1 MQKFIFDIRSR
12 GFVLV
17 VVGFLI
23 FTALVY
29 SEVSVDIEESII
41 ISFQNMAGNSTIDYT
56 FWIFTEIG
64 GIWPILILSFVLFI
78 KRSTRRIG
86 LILVLAIL
94 LSTVA
99 AGYFKDYVIER
110 DRPSLEFLGSE
121 FPIDPEADTGTLG
134 GKGSYPSGH
143 SARASVVAFVIGYVI
158 SERYPNGWKLL
169 WLFPIVVGISRIYL
183 LQHYPLDVV
192 GGILFGLIIANILS
206 LKLKLPTLSSK
217 SKT

>member
-1 MQKFIFDIRSR
+1 MEKFIFDIRSR
-12 GFVLV
+12 GFVLAV
-17 VVGFLI
+17 IGFLV
-23 FTALVY
+23 FTAIAY
-29 SEVSVDIEESII
+29 SQISMDVEKSII
-41 ISFQNMAGNSTIDYT
+41 TSFQNMAGNTGIDYT

-94 LSTVA
+94 ISTVA
-99 AGYFKDYVIER
+99 AGYFKDYVIDR
-110 DRPSLEFLGSE
+110 SRPSLEFLGSE

-134 GKGSYPSGH
+134 GKGSFPSGH
-143 SARASVVAFVIGYVI
+143 AARASVIAFVIGYVI
-158 SERYPNGWKLL
+158 SDRYPQGWKLL

-183 LQHYPLDVV
+183 LQHYPLDVI

-206 LKLKLPTLSSK
+206 RKMKLPTLTSK
-217 SKT
+217 SET

>member
-12 GFVLV
+12 GFVLAV
-17 VVGFLI
+17 IGFLI
-23 FTALVY
+23 FTIFAY
-29 SEVSVDIEESII
+29 SEISMDIEESII
-41 ISFQNMAGNSTIDYT
+41 ISFQNVAGNPTIDYT

-78 KRSTRRIG
+78 KRKTRRIG

-110 DRPSLEFLGSE
+110 DRPSLEFLGAE

-143 SARASVVAFVIGYVI
+143 SARASVIAFVIGYII

-183 LQHYPLDVV
+183 LQHYPLDII

-217 SKT
+217 SET

>member
-1 MQKFIFDIRSR
+1 MEKFIFDIRSR
-12 GFVLV
+12 GFVLIV
-17 VVGFLI
+17 IGFLL
-23 FTALVY
+23 FTVIAY
-29 SEVSVDIEESII
+29 SQISIPVEESII
-41 ISFQNMAGNSTIDYT
+41 TSFQKSAGNSTIDYT
-56 FWIFTEIG
+56 FWVFTEIG
-64 GIWPILILSFVLFI
+64 GIWPILILSFALFI

-121 FPIDPEADTGTLG
+121 FPIDPEADTSTLG

-143 SARASVVAFVIGYVI
+143 SARASVVAFVIGYII

-206 LKLKLPTLSSK
+206 LKLKLPKLSSE

>member
-1 MQKFIFDIRSR
+1 MEKFIFDIRSR
-12 GFVLV
+12 GFVLIV
-17 VVGFLI
+17 IGFLVS
-23 FTALVY
+23 TALVY
-29 SEVSVDIEESII
+29 SEISMDVEKII
-41 ISFQNMAGNSTIDYT
+41 ITSFQNMAGNSTTDYT

-99 AGYFKDYVIER
+99 AGYFKDYAIER

-121 FPIDPEADTGTLG
+121 FPISPEADTGTLG
-134 GKGSYPSGH
+134 GKGSFPSGH
-143 SARASVVAFVIGYVI
+143 SARASVIAFVIGYI
-158 SERYPNGWKLL
+158 LSERYPNGWKLL

-206 LKLKLPTLSSK
+206 LKLKLPPLSSK
-217 SKT
+217 TET

>member
-1 MQKFIFDIRSR
+1 MLNCPHEQHTRPIGNDSHRLFTTPSAQRR
-12 GFVLV
+12 G
-17 VVGFLI
+17 
-23 FTALVY
+23 
-29 SEVSVDIEESII
+29 
-41 ISFQNMAGNSTIDYT
+41 TIT
-56 FWIFTEIG
+56 GHRHSCQCE
-64 GIWPILILSFVLFI
+64 
-78 KRSTRRIG
+78 RRPQQCPVI
-86 LILVLAIL
+86 
-94 LSTVA
+94 A
-99 AGYFKDYVIER
+99 AGYFKDYAIER

-206 LKLKLPTLSSK
+206 LKLKLPILPSK
-217 SKT
+217 SET